1 MNEIPHRP
9 IVDLKAA
16 LSELGDQSTQ
26 REGAFPD
33 APRQKHRVLAGNRLG
48 LMPAHPARREAP
60 RLPNAPDPIDHRARR
75 NPKSRRRLMPPQ
87 PVSQNRRHR
96 ALTKIHR
103 IRLSHPSWPPAKPAR

>member
-48 LMPAHPARREAP
+48 L
-60 RLPNAPDPIDHRARR
+60 I
-75 NPKSRRRLMPPQ
+75 PKALLADSRGIPESGRC
-87 PVSQNRRHR
+87 
-96 ALTKIHR
+96 
-103 IRLSHPSWPPAKPAR
+103 